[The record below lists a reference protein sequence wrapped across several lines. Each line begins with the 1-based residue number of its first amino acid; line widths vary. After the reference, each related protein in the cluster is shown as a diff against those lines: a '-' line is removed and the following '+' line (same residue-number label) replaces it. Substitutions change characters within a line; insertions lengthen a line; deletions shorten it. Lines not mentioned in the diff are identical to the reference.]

1 MEADAVLPFG
11 LGGLHMIGVLN
22 KDMFYFECTKELTLG
37 ELELHSVHYLAKYE
51 VANPQDFILSMVL
64 CV

>member
-1 MEADAVLPFG
+1 
-11 LGGLHMIGVLN
+11 MIGVLN
-22 KDMFYFECTKELTLG
+22 EDMFMFECTKELTLG